1 MLLLVLVVAVVA
13 AVGLMLSG
21 PTEVGFVRDRIA
33 GTLRRD
39 LGPAYSVAVSRA
51 VIDIDPVLGLVV
63 RVDDIDVRDSA
74 NTVVAHVPSTRL
86 AIDPLALLRFR
97 VEIHQVELAG
107 AEISFV
113 RTEDG
118 AVRLGNADTVVA
130 GTSAA
135 PPAEAPAPTPSQP
148 TTTAVSADAAPPGG
162 FPDLFAA
169 LRILDS
175 GVEPQIDAAVRAGFE
190 RLALVDGTVFVW
202 DAGLQQQR
210 RFPST
215 DLNVVVDPATSA
227 LAINFATSGFSGRWS
242 ATIDREIDAST
253 GGHALSVLFSQ
264 LTVADVL
271 PALGSPDNP
280 VFADIPLYGR
290 ANIRFDKNGDVAEA
304 SARLDLGA
312 GVIKLVKERA
322 SILLDEATLK
332 LHWDIASNA
341 LVVEP
346 STFFFGNTRGVVTGT
361 IAPEGD
367 PADRSYNFRFD
378 SPGAILAPEDSGE
391 PPMVAQRIS
400 VVGNANFKQKLL
412 SIANFA
418 IVAPNASIAA
428 AGSLGFEGATPSLAM
443 AASFSPMTIGALKQ
457 MWIPFIAP
465 DARRWVME
473 HVSAGRI
480 VSGRFEAAVPAGMM
494 WGPEPVR
501 LPNDAMHLNLRIEN
515 GTFTT
520 FGALPAI
527 TNASGNIVLAG
538 STFGVDL
545 DQGEAKMPSGLVKL
559 DAGAFA
565 VPNLAQ
571 RPADG
576 HIELQLSGKAPA
588 LAEIA
593 DADPL
598 RALQR
603 EKMSPTDLS
612 GDATAAVSVRLA
624 LRDNL
629 TEADVDWKVVVNTD
643 NVSSKAPIEG
653 RLLTDAKVALTA
665 TPDGVTVYGRA
676 KIDGIDADVSMTLG
690 GDSAAA
696 GQPGTDQRQVRV
708 LLDDQARKR
717 LGVSLDNILSGTMG
731 ALMTDIP
738 GGQHYDLDLHRARVV
753 LPGLGWSKGIGVP
766 AMLSFDLLSTNDGYS
781 VDNLKLSGDGFGFT
795 GSAKLDKSYNLI
807 SADFDNVALHKG
819 DSIAVKLT
827 RGRAGIGI
835 NARGSSFDLR
845 GLMAQV
851 RDNNDSAG
859 GFPDLALNASIDQV
873 IGFNQETIRNA
884 SLNLVSVGGEL
895 QKVSFSGKL
904 ADSQV
909 SLDYSITSNGTTLNA
924 SATDA
929 GRLLTFTDLYTRV
942 SGGYATISGQASP
955 NGPMLGSM
963 DLANFDVVNEPAM
976 QELNP
981 NRVAPQEG
989 NPNRIHFDRMV
1000 ARYRSYEGSIAVEDA
1015 LLRSSNVGA
1024 TFTGRYDMPS
1034 AHLSLTG
1041 TYLPAYALNNLFGR
1055 IPVLG
1060 LALGGGAQGG
1070 LIGVTFKI
1078 EGPIAEP
1085 HVFINPLSA
1094 VAPGI
1099 FRKIFEFQQ

>member
-1 MLLLVLVVAVVA
+1 MLRAAAVVLLVLVVAVVG
-13 AVGLMLSG
+13 AVGLVLSG
-21 PTEVGFVRDRIA
+21 PTEVGFVRDRIV
-33 GTLRRD
+33 GTLKRD
-39 LGPAYSVAVSRA
+39 LGPGYSVAIARA

-63 RVDDIDVRDSA
+63 RVDDVDVRDSA
-74 NTVVAHVPSTRL
+74 NAVVAHVPSTRL

-97 VEIHQVELAG
+97 VEIHQVELAS

-113 RTEDG
+113 RTTDG
-118 AVRLGNADTVVA
+118 AVRLGKADTVDA
-130 GTSAA
+130 DTNAA
-135 PPAEAPAPTPSQP
+135 PPPAAAPSAPA
-148 TTTAVSADAAPPGG
+148 TTTVAAADNAAPGG

-169 LRILDS
+169 LRIIDT
-175 GVEPQIDAAVRAGFE
+175 GVEPQIDPAVKAGFR
-190 RLALVDGTVFVW
+190 RLALVDGTVYVW

-242 ATIDREIDAST
+242 ANIDREIDAST

-290 ANIRFDKNGDVAEA
+290 ANIRFDNNGDVAEA

-322 SILLDEATLK
+322 SVLLDEATLK
-332 LHWDIASNA
+332 LHWDIARQRA
-341 LVVEP
+341 GRRAVDVLLRRHP
-346 STFFFGNTRGVVTGT
+346 RRRHRYHR
-361 IAPEGD
+361 ARRRPRR
-367 PADRSYNFRFD
+367 PQYNFRFD

-400 VVGNANFKQKLL
+400 VVGKADFKQKLL

-473 HVSAGRI
+473 HVSAGPPGEWPLRGGGSRRHD
-480 VSGRFEAAVPAGMM
+480 VGAGAGPPAQRCHAPQPAHRGRHLHHLRRAAGDHQRFRKHRPRRLDLRCRPGTGRGQDAVGRGEARGRRLCRAQSRPAPRRRPHRAAVVG
-494 WGPEPVR
+494 
-501 LPNDAMHLNLRIEN
+501 
-515 GTFTT
+515 
-520 FGALPAI
+520 
-527 TNASGNIVLAG
+527 
-538 STFGVDL
+538 
-545 DQGEAKMPSGLVKL
+545 QGG
-559 DAGAFA
+559 
-565 VPNLAQ
+565 
-571 RPADG
+571 RPRRDRRRR
-576 HIELQLSGKAPA
+576 SV
-588 LAEIA
+588 
-593 DADPL
+593 

-603 EKMSPTDLS
+603 ENMSPTDLS

-653 RLLTDAKVALTA
+653 RLLTDAKVAITA

-676 KIDGIDADVSMTLG
+676 KIDGIDADVSMTLA
-690 GDSAAA
+690 GDGAAA
-696 GQPGTDQRQVRV
+696 GEPGADQRQVRV

-766 AMLSFDLLSTNDGYS
+766 AMLSFDLLATDDGYS

-807 SADFDNVALHKG
+807 SADIDNLALHKG

-835 NARGSSFDLR
+835 NARGASFDLR

-851 RDNNDSAG
+851 RDNNDT
-859 GFPDLALNASIDQV
+859 P
-873 IGFNQETIRNA
+873 E
-884 SLNLVSVGGEL
+884 
-895 QKVSFSGKL
+895 
-904 ADSQV
+904 
-909 SLDYSITSNGTTLNA
+909 
-924 SATDA
+924 
-929 GRLLTFTDLYTRV
+929 
-942 SGGYATISGQASP
+942 ASP
-955 NGPMLGSM
+955 TLPST
-963 DLANFDVVNEPAM
+963 PAST
-976 QELNP
+976 
-981 NRVAPQEG
+981 R
-989 NPNRIHFDRMV
+989 
-1000 ARYRSYEGSIAVEDA
+1000 
-1015 LLRSSNVGA
+1015 
-1024 TFTGRYDMPS
+1024 
-1034 AHLSLTG
+1034 
-1041 TYLPAYALNNLFGR
+1041 
-1055 IPVLG
+1055 
-1060 LALGGGAQGG
+1060 
-1070 LIGVTFKI
+1070 
-1078 EGPIAEP
+1078 
-1085 HVFINPLSA
+1085 
-1094 VAPGI
+1094 
-1099 FRKIFEFQQ
+1099 